1 MNMKNTI
8 TLLFTIISSI
18 VFAQDFQGT
27 AIYQWKQS
35 SEDFKNTVLA
45 DPKMD
50 PAMKKIIEER
60 MNKMFNKTFV
70 LNFDQNASVYT
81 EEKKL
86 DLNKQGSDSSWSPYG
101 LIVSN
106 YKNIKTKQSIIETD
120 LMSKI
125 FNVQKFLTDYKWI
138 LSSETKKIGN
148 YLCYKATAI
157 IPVTQKE
164 KADYEEEKVEQEK
177 SKTQFFKIEEP
188 KDKILTA
195 WYTPEIPVNQG
206 PDSYWG
212 LPGLILETNDGVTI
226 IICSKITLNP
236 KQKTGI
242 TIPKGKDISQKE
254 FDILVEK
261 KNKELE
267 NVNFNK

>member
-1 MNMKNTI
+1 
-8 TLLFTIISSI
+8 
-18 VFAQDFQGT
+18 
-27 AIYQWKQS
+27 
-35 SEDFKNTVLA
+35 
-45 DPKMD
+45 
-50 PAMKKIIEER
+50 
-60 MNKMFNKTFV
+60 
-70 LNFDQNASVYT
+70 
-81 EEKKL
+81 
-86 DLNKQGSDSSWSPYG
+86 
-101 LIVSN
+101 
-106 YKNIKTKQSIIETD
+106 
-120 LMSKI
+120 MSKT
-125 FNVQKFLTDYKWI
+125 FNVQNFLTVYKWI

-206 PDSYWG
+206 PDNYWG
-212 LPGLILETNDGVTI
+212 LPGLILETNDGVTT